1 MTPIVVAMALVLLV
15 AFAVISIFSEDE
27 KDDLREHGP
36 GHPPE
41 DGETHLEDLLD
52 P

>member
-1 MTPIVVAMALVLLV
+1 MTPIVVAMAFVLLV
-15 AFAVISIFSEDE
+15 AFVVITIFSEDE
-27 KDDLREHGP
+27 KDDLPENGP
-36 GHPPE
+36 GHPSE